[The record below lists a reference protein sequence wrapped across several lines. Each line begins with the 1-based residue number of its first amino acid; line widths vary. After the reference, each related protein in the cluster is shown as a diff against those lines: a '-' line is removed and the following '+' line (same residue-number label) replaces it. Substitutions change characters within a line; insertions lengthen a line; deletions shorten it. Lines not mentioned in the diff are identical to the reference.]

1 MTVKSYDAYW
11 LDILIDDAGRKQH
24 GPRRQS
30 SGADEVE
37 AAGLMKSNRTRSRAV
52 AWEHFPKTLFAL
64 SRCRISKAKG
74 SGDLLSRTQ
83 MHVGGRDEEIYDGGA
98 VVSRGENLTCVA
110 IGLTLAARR
119 LI

>member
-11 LDILIDDAGRKQH
+11 SDILIDDMGLKQQGR
-24 GPRRQS
+24 RCWS

-37 AAGLMKSNRTRSRAV
+37 AAGSMTRSRAV
-52 AWEHFPKTLFAL
+52 AWERIPKTLFAI
-64 SRCRISKAKG
+64 SWCRISNVKG

-83 MHVGGRDEEIYDGGA
+83 MHVGGRDEESYDGSA
-98 VVSRGENLTCVA
+98 VVSRGENLTCV
-110 IGLTLAARR
+110 GMDLTLAARR